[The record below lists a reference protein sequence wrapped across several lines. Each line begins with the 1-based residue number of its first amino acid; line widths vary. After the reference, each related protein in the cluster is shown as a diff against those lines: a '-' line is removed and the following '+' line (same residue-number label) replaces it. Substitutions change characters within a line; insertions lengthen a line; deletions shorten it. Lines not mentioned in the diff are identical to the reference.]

1 MDNSKNKISLK
12 SGVPEPTL
20 RRMPVYMFYL
30 KRLRED
36 GIINISAPR
45 IGKDLDFDSTQVV
58 KDLSY
63 SGISGKPRVGYNIYE
78 LISALEEFL
87 GFNRKNEA
95 FLVGVGNLGSALL
108 SYQGLQET
116 GVKIIA
122 GFDVDKTKVGKTFGN
137 AHVLHMD
144 KFQDLVERLHISIGI
159 LTTPAVNAQQVAEK
173 MVNCGI
179 TAIWNLTPVNLKLR
193 EDIIVQ
199 NTSMYAN
206 LFVLVKKLTDKQE
219 QQKIPK
225 SSQ

>member
-1 MDNSKNKISLK
+1 MDKAKNKTTVK

-36 GIINISAPR
+36 GVVNISAPR

-63 SGISGKPRVGYNIYE
+63 SGISGKPRIGYNIYE

-122 GFDVDKTKVGKTFGN
+122 GFDVDTGKVGKTFGS

-159 LTTPAVNAQQVAEK
+159 LTTPAGIAQQVAEK
-173 MVNCGI
+173 MVDCGI
-179 TAIWNLTPVNLKLR
+179 TAIWNLTPVNLKLS

-206 LFVLVKKLTDKQE
+206 LFVIVKKLTDKQE
-219 QQKIPK
+219 QQNSPHT
-225 SSQ
+225 SQ